1 MLNYSLNFPLS
12 LLVLG
17 WELVLCEGRHR
28 EGGMSRF
35 VEVSRLEGPVAIC
48 DSGRRVG
55 VVKCVGVVQTVSLS
69 GRF

>member
-12 LLVLG
+12 ILVLG

-35 VEVSRLEGPVAIC
+35 VEVSRLEGLSQFAT
-48 DSGRRVG
+48 VG
-55 VVKCVGVVQTVSLS
+55 EGWVWSNASVCPNG
-69 GRF
+69 